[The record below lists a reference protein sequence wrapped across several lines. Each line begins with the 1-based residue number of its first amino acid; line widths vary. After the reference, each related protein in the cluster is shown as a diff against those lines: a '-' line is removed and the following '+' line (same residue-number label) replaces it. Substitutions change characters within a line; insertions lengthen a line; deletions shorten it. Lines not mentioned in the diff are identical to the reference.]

1 MIKMNKN
8 EQKGSAL
15 ASRILGPPQQIGK
28 GRDYFHGDLLDNGR
42 RFKVEMQQNKAERY
56 LLVSVMS
63 EDERRYFEFFQRA
76 LTFCVGKQ

>member
-1 MIKMNKN
+1 MSK
-8 EQKGSAL
+8 
-15 ASRILGPPQQIGK
+15 RGPPWPLESL
-28 GRDYFHGDLLDNGR
+28 DLRSKLVREATIFMVTLDNGR